1 MLKLNSYPN
10 NRLSMVVKLKKQLEP
25 RIYTKP
31 IPTSFIKIFLELY
44 NILDK
49 ESNFFMQ
56 IRAYAYLKKYFLI

>member
-1 MLKLNSYPN
+1 
-10 NRLSMVVKLKKQLEP
+10 MVVKLKKQLEP